1 MLQRIILEIEYD
13 NSGDKVKKLKVLMVA
28 GNMHVG
34 GIENQLMH
42 LVRNADKEKFQFDF
56 TSNMSTAFYKNEI
69 EELGGRFILIPK
81 MSWKNPLPY
90 CKTLYR
96 VMKAGQYDVVH
107 AHELFHSGITVLIAW
122 LAGVPCRFA
131 HAHNWRDDDGTGK
144 NRSLFRSLYNVVMR
158 FLLNHFST
166 EKVACSTWAGAFLYG
181 QKYIG
186 KENFHLIFNSVDTG
200 KFLDLYNKK
209 ERGEFCEED
218 GWKNVINV
226 ARISKVKNQVFLI
239 DIAEEIRR
247 RNKKIRI
254 LCVGSGDNEAVEEV
268 EKTIE
273 LRHLGEYIKLLGVRK
288 DVDVLMRKSSA
299 FVLPSQYE
307 GMPLVMIEAQASGL
321 PCVSADTYSP
331 EVDFGIGLIRWLS
344 LDSGA
349 EAWTAALE
357 EAVNVER
364 ASKSAVVEALQRNGF
379 DSKVFAQKI
388 CKLYEQDYR
397 DRGSRK

>member
-1 MLQRIILEIEYD
+1 MI
-13 NSGDKVKKLKVLMVA
+13 KLKILMVA

-56 TSNMSTAFYKNEI
+56 TSNMPNAFYKNEI
-69 EELGGRFILIPK
+69 EELGGRFILIPE
-81 MSWKNPLPY
+81 MNWKNPLPY

-96 VMKAGQYDVVH
+96 VMKSGQYDVVH
-107 AHELFHSGITVLIAW
+107 AHELFHSGITVFVAW
-122 LAGVPCRFA
+122 MARIPCRFV

-144 NRSLFRSLYNVVMR
+144 KRSLFRSLYNVVMR
-158 FLLNHFST
+158 FSINHFST
-166 EKVACSTWAGAFLYG
+166 EKIACSTWAGEFLYG

-186 KENFHLIFNSVDTG
+186 KKNFHLIFNSVDTG
-200 KFLDLYNKK
+200 KFLNYYDKK
-209 ERGEFCEED
+209 ENGEFCEED

-239 DIAEEIRR
+239 DIAEKIRG

-254 LCVGSGDNEAVEEV
+254 LCVGSGDNKEVEEV
-268 EKTIE
+268 QKKIE
-273 LRHLGEYIKLLGVRK
+273 TRHLEKYIKLLGVRK
-288 DVDVLMRKSSA
+288 DVDVLMRKSNA
-299 FVLPSQYE
+299 FVLPSRYE

-349 EAWTAALE
+349 EAWAVALE
-357 EAVNVER
+357 EAVNIER
-364 ASKSAVVEALQRNGF
+364 ASKSAVKEAIKIKGF
-379 DSKVFAQKI
+379 DSKVFAKKM
-388 CKLYEQDYR
+388 CELYEQDYKN
-397 DRGSRK
+397 RGGGK